1 MSAFSLR
8 RIMVCIASFCTL
20 AAVAIGSRGAGAVSV
35 NAIGV
40 AVSSG
45 STATITMSNTSP
57 STVATVTTTDAP
69 IQGTWQM
76 SEGTGFWGGTGS
88 AATAYTPTIVH
99 DSDGVGLLWNSS
111 QPVCSNVTGTLIPGT
126 SYECVTH
133 PTVKFDFSREV
144 TNPVISIADLAGGGT
159 TATLF
164 SDYELVEPGY
174 TLTLLSHV
182 SNFEVHSDG
191 VSFGT
196 INPPG
201 TGFNKSGESAVNLLP
216 SVAFA
221 NRYGAGY
228 GSIQINGTMT
238 SVSFRITLRYR
249 TFSSTEVTS
258 PIDYNDPTPEGVS
271 ILMAVPGIVAHP
283 DTQKI
288 DKATPYSGS
297 AAVTDNSGESVY
309 SIPAQPSCGAVSM
322 EESGSYTFTANST
335 MNTECTFTYQMCS
348 VADPTDC
355 VTSEITLMADS
366 TGLASTGSS
375 LLKETWVGALCIVMG
390 LLVLVRS
397 RSYRYGR
404 VRS

>member
-1 MSAFSLR
+1 MTVFLFR
-8 RIMVCIASFCTL
+8 RIVVAVVAVSTAL
-20 AAVAIGSRGAGAVSV
+20 ALAVVPSGAGAVSI

-45 STATITMSNTSP
+45 SSATITMSNTSP

-99 DSDGVGLLWNSS
+99 DSNGVGLLWNSS
-111 QPVCSNVTGTLIPGT
+111 QSVCSNVTGTLIPGT
-126 SYECVTH
+126 SYECATH

-144 TNPVISIADLAGGGT
+144 TNPVISIADLAGGGS

-164 SDYELVEPGY
+164 SDYELIEPGF
-174 TLTLLSHV
+174 TLTLLSREA
-182 SNFEVHSDG
+182 NFEVHSDN

-201 TGFNKSGESAVNLLP
+201 TGFNQSGESAVNLLP
-216 SVAFA
+216 SPAYP

-249 TFSSTEVTS
+249 TFSSSEVSS
-258 PIDYNDPTPEGVS
+258 PIDYNDTIPEGVS

-283 DTQKI
+283 DTQSI
-288 DKATPYSGS
+288 DKTKPYAGS
-297 AAVTDNSGESVY
+297 AAIANNSGESTY
-309 SIPAQPSCGAVSM
+309 SIPSQPSCGSVAIDD
-322 EESGSYTFTANST
+322 SGSYTFTANST
-335 MNTECTFTYQMCS
+335 MTSECTFTYQMCS
-348 VADPTDC
+348 TADPTDC
-355 VTSEITLMADS
+355 VTSNITLTADG
-366 TGLASTGSS
+366 TELASTGGS
-375 LLKETWVGALCIVMG
+375 LPRETWLGAFLLLSGI
-390 LLVLVRS
+390 LVLVRS
-397 RSYRYGR
+397 RAYRRGR